1 MSNCVGC
8 SCSFA
13 RDAGSGSRVLLST
26 RVSHSLRGLRDALG
40 ETGAVVTELMP
51 GLLDVQ
57 THDPAGVLAAARL
70 RLSSVEAAE
79 VRALVVG
86 AEQGDDLLAAA
97 LTAPTLT
104 QITARSQH
112 ADLLP
117 LFADELNAFRS
128 VYQPIVAL
136 GVSGGTPAVIGY
148 EALLRAEG
156 PAGPVM
162 PDELFAAAASAG
174 WLHVLDRVGRTTAL
188 RGAAGWLGDAQLFVN
203 FLPTTIYRPEVCL
216 RTTEKAALAA
226 GLRLDQVVF
235 EVTESERV
243 TDVDH
248 LADVFAYYRERG
260 CRVALDDLGA
270 GYSSLNLLVRLQPDV
285 VKLDKDIVQRLPDAV
300 SAAVVAAVVD
310 ITHSYG
316 GQVLA
321 ECVETAEQAD
331 AARALGVDLAQGWFF
346 GRPEERARQ
355 KARGVV
361 LPVSQKGAQ
370 ARSASAF
377 GHAGNDDAV
386 AIASEAEAAAPET
399 VPAATNQRG
408 DADVEA
414 LLSRSV
420 AVCTGGVTIV
430 DMTMDDHPLV
440 YVNAAFE
447 RATGYT
453 AAEVLGRNCRFLQG
467 GSTDPDAVNHIRD
480 AIAAGREHVAVIRNF
495 RKDGSP
501 WWNELRLSPVRGST
515 GLLTHYFGF
524 QSDVTERVEAE
535 QRLEHLAFHDKLT
548 GLPNRALLMQELDR
562 AVAQATTGGQRLTLL
577 FIDLDGFK
585 SINDRLGHAAGD
597 LALTATALR
606 LRLSLREGDLLGR
619 YGGDEFIAVLVDVP
633 ADHAHGIAQR
643 AADAVLDSFRSPLD
657 LLDEPVR
664 IGVSIGVALFPEHGS
679 DTEELLRA
687 ADQAMYSAKQAGRGR
702 AVLAPHAAGG
712 AVDAGDGRDLQVRPE
727 SGSVSNGAPSV
738 S

>member
-1 MSNCVGC
+1 MARNAGLVQVPRIGEEGHMSNCVGC

-13 RDAGSGSRVLLST
+13 RDAGTGGRVLLST
-26 RVSHSLRGLRDALG
+26 RVSHSLRGLRNALAS
-40 ETGAVVTELMP
+40 TGAVVTELMP

-57 THDPAGVLAAARL
+57 TDDPVGVLTTARL

-104 QITARSQH
+104 QITARAEH

-128 VYQPIVAL
+128 VYQPIVTL
-136 GVSGGTPAVIGY
+136 GDSNDTPAVIGY
-148 EALLRAEG
+148 EALLRAAG
-156 PAGPVM
+156 PTGPVM
-162 PDELFAAAASAG
+162 PDELFGAAAAAG

-216 RTTEKAALAA
+216 RTTEQAAKAA

-235 EVTESERV
+235 EVTESERI

-285 VKLDKDIVQRLPDAV
+285 VKLDKDIVQQLPGAV

-321 ECVETAEQAD
+321 ECIETAEQAD
-331 AARALGVDLAQGWFF
+331 AARELGVDLGQGWFF
-346 GRPEERARQ
+346 GRPQERTRPISGSTDHPIARDVAQ
-355 KARGVV
+355 V
-361 LPVSQKGAQ
+361 L
-370 ARSASAF
+370 SASAL
-377 GHAGNDDAV
+377 GHSGNDAAV
-386 AIASEAEAAAPET
+386 AITSEVQPFGLE
-399 VPAATNQRG
+399 PAGLDKLPRG
-408 DADVEA
+408 DAAVEA

-430 DMTMDDHPLV
+430 DMGVEDHPLV

-447 RATGYT
+447 RATGYS

-467 GSTDPDAVNHIRD
+467 HSTDPEAVRQIRE
-480 AIAAGREHVAVIRNF
+480 AVAAGREHVSVLRNF
-495 RKDGSP
+495 RKDGSL
-501 WWNELRLSPVRGST
+501 WWNELRLSPVTSST
-515 GLLTHYFGF
+515 GQLTHYFGF

-535 QRLEHLAFHDKLT
+535 QRLAHLAFHDKLT
-548 GLPNRALLMQELDR
+548 RLPNRALLMQELDR
-562 AVAQATTGGQRLTLL
+562 AVAQANITGQRLTLL

-585 SINDRLGHAAGD
+585 AINDRLGHAAGD
-597 LALTATALR
+597 LVLTATAMR

-633 ADHAHGIAQR
+633 ADHSHAIARR
-643 AADAVLDSFRSPLD
+643 AADAVLDSFHSPLD
-657 LLDEPVR
+657 LADEPVQL
-664 IGVSIGVALFPEHGS
+664 GVSIGVALFPEHGS
-679 DTEELLRA
+679 GTEELVRA
-687 ADQAMYSAKQAGRGR
+687 ADHAMYAAKRAGRGR
-702 AVLAPHAAGG
+702 AVLA
-712 AVDAGDGRDLQVRPE
+712 QT
-727 SGSVSNGAPSV
+727 GSVSNGAPAV

>member
-8 SCSFA
+8 SCRSA
-13 RDAGSGSRVLLST
+13 SDAGSGGRVLLST

-40 ETGAVVTELMP
+40 ETGAVVTELLP

-57 THDPAGVLAAARL
+57 SDDPVGVLTAARL

-86 AEQGDDLLAAA
+86 AEQGDELLAAA
-97 LTAPTLT
+97 LTAPSLT
-104 QITARSQH
+104 QIAARAEH

-136 GVSGGTPAVIGY
+136 GNSNRTPLVVGY

-162 PDELFAAAASAG
+162 PDELFGAAAAAG

-216 RTTEKAALAA
+216 RTTEQAAKAA

-235 EVTESERV
+235 EVTESERI

-248 LADVFAYYRERG
+248 LAEVFAYYRERG

-285 VKLDKDIVQRLPDAV
+285 VKLDKDIVQQLPGAV

-321 ECVETAEQAD
+321 ECIETAEQAD
-331 AARALGVDLAQGWFF
+331 AARELGVDLGQGWFF
-346 GRPEERARQ
+346 GRPQERARQ
-355 KARGVV
+355 AAGSTDR
-361 LPVSQKGAQ
+361 PVSRDIAQ
-370 ARSASAF
+370 VMAASAL
-377 GHAGNDDAV
+377 GHAGNDGAV
-386 AIASEAEAAAPET
+386 AIASGAEPRAAQVAPT
-399 VPAATNQRG
+399 VQIPHGGAV
-408 DADVEA
+408 VEA

-430 DMTMDDHPLV
+430 DMTAEDHPLV

-447 RATGYT
+447 HATGYS
-453 AAEVLGRNCRFLQG
+453 AAEVIGRNCRFLQG
-467 GSTDPDAVNHIRD
+467 DSTDPDAVRRIRE
-480 AIAAGREHVAVIRNF
+480 AVAAGREHVAVLRNF
-495 RKDGSP
+495 RKDGSL
-501 WWNELRLSPVRGST
+501 WWNELRLSPVTSSAGQV
-515 GLLTHYFGF
+515 THYFGF
-524 QSDVTERVEAE
+524 QSDVTERIEAE
-535 QRLEHLAFHDKLT
+535 QRLAHLAFHDELT

-562 AVAQATTGGQRLTLL
+562 AVAQAHTSGQRLALL

-585 SINDRLGHAAGD
+585 GINDRLGHAAGD
-597 LALTATALR
+597 LVLTATALR

-633 ADHAHGIAQR
+633 ADQAHGIAQR
-643 AADAVLDSFRSPLD
+643 AADAVLDSFHSPLD
-657 LLDEPVR
+657 LADAPVQL
-664 IGVSIGVALFPEHGS
+664 GVSIGVALFPEHGS
-679 DTEELLRA
+679 DTQGLVQA
-687 ADQAMYSAKQAGRGR
+687 ADQAMYAAKQAGRGR
-702 AVLAPHAAGG
+702 AVLAQP
-712 AVDAGDGRDLQVRPE
+712 
-727 SGSVSNGAPSV
+727 GSVSKGAPAV